1 MHLWNPVGFPLV
13 DQDEGHYMRR
23 AMQVL
28 EGFGPQDLGYVHPY
42 DHPYFGQ
49 LFLASVLNVI
59 GYPELL
65 QPKVGDIHSIEM
77 LYFVP
82 RVLMGILAVID
93 TFLVYKIAE
102 TRYNRK
108 VAFIAA
114 TLFAVMPFTWIL
126 RRAILDSIQ
135 LPLILLSIL
144 FALYTRNSTP
154 SKAVYS
160 NNNVKCRPQ
169 NLNLL
174 TIYLSG
180 IFLGL
185 ATFMKI
191 PAISIVPLIAL
202 IYAYN
207 KNFKALGLWLVP
219 VILIPLIWPLYAIS
233 QGQLDEWLDGVIWQ
247 TGRLGRPLSDEME
260 TMFFKIDPLLIALAA
275 IALVYSRIKRD
286 YFLLLWA
293 IPYLIILFLVDWVYF
308 FHFILV
314 FPAFC
319 IAIALLFADLGKRKF
334 KSRILRPLI
343 FSIIGVT
350 IVFGS
355 VNNIML
361 ITMNLNSSYFD
372 LVSLV
377 SRQLP
382 SQNINDSN
390 YSKFNDYSSP
400 NYDNYSRNNTVTL
413 VGPNGGWS
421 FFWLIKYVFDRDV
434 DYEWFERG
442 VDYIKGPIK
451 SEKFLLMVD
460 REMRYAIFFTD
471 SNEQHIRQVK
481 MLYNN
486 STTLDYFFGDTLP
499 YPLKK
504 YPYTNI
510 IDDIDVRREVIRMR
524 GVDWTTPIEIRANY
538 WDH

>member
-1 MHLWNPVGFPLV
+1 MFHV
-13 DQDEGHYMRR
+13 DEGHYMRR
-23 AMQVL
+23 AMQVMQGL
-28 EGFGPQDLGYVHPY
+28 GPQESISTYDLGY

-154 SKAVYS
+154 SKAEYS

-202 IYAYN
+202 IYAYD

-260 TMFFKIDPLLIALAA
+260 TMFFKIDPLLIALAV

-481 MLYNN
+481 MLFNN

-499 YPLKK
+499 YPLRK